1 MGYLKRIA
9 FAAIISVVMGTALP
23 SVTAT
28 AQTKSSCG
36 WTVKSNERG
45 FAADTNAARAKAGVG
60 KLTLDPQ
67 LSKAARMH
75 TREMIKRNLLYH
87 TPNDK
92 LTRRVTNWTVLGENV
107 GVGGTVDSLQAAF
120 LHSPEHKANIVFP
133 QFKYMGIGSVERNDR
148 LWVTVIF
155 ESAKN
160 PGTPLR
166 MPSC

>member
-1 MGYLKRIA
+1 MGYVKRLA
-9 FAAIISVVMGTALP
+9 VAGIISVLFGATIPNVA
-23 SVTAT
+23 AT
-28 AQTKSSCG
+28 AQTKSSC
-36 WTVKSNERG
+36 WTVKDYEKG
-45 FAADTNAARAKAGVG
+45 FAAQTNAARSRAGVS

-92 LTRRVTNWTVLGENV
+92 LTHRVTNWTVLGENV
-107 GVGGTVDSLQAAF
+107 GVGGTVDSLQDAF

-133 QFKYMGIGSVERNDR
+133 QFKYMGIGSLERGGR

>member
-1 MGYLKRIA
+1 MGHVKR
-9 FAAIISVVMGTALP
+9 FLFGTIVGLVLASALP
-23 SVTAT
+23 SVVAT
-28 AQTKSSCG
+28 AQTRSTC
-36 WTVKSNERG
+36 WTVKDNERG
-45 FAADTNAARAKAGVG
+45 FAADTNVARSKAGVG

-75 TREMIKRNLLYH
+75 TREMIKRDLLYH

-107 GVGGTVDSLQAAF
+107 GVGSTVDSLQQAF
-120 LHSPEHKANIVFP
+120 LNSPEHKANILFP
-133 QFKYMGIGSVERNDR
+133 QFKYMGIGSVRGHGR

>member
-1 MGYLKRIA
+1 MGKVKRLA
-9 FAAIISVVMGTALP
+9 AAAIISVVFGAAIP
-23 SVTAT
+23 SVAAT
-28 AQTKSSCG
+28 AQTKNSC
-36 WTVKSNERG
+36 WSVKPNERG
-45 FAADTNAARAKAGVG
+45 FANATNAVRSKAGVA
-60 KLTLDPQ
+60 KLSLDPQ

-92 LTRRVTNWTVLGENV
+92 LTHRVTNWTVLGENV
-107 GVGGTVDSLQAAF
+107 GVGGTVDSLQDAF
-120 LHSPEHKANIVFP
+120 NHSPEHKANIVFP
-133 QFKYMGIGSVERNDR
+133 QFKYMGIGSVEHGGR

-155 ESAKN
+155 ESSNN

>member
-1 MGYLKRIA
+1 MGYLKR
-9 FAAIISVVMGTALP
+9 FALAGIVGLVFSSAVPNVV
-23 SVTAT
+23 AT
-28 AQTKSSCG
+28 AQTKNSC
-36 WTVKSNERG
+36 WTVRAKERG
-45 FAADTNAARAKAGVG
+45 FAAATNAARDKVGVG
-60 KLTLDPQ
+60 HITLDPQ

-75 TREMIKRNLLYH
+75 THEMVKRDLLYH

-92 LTRRVTNWTVLGENV
+92 LTHRVTNWTVLGENV
-107 GVGGTVDSLQAAF
+107 GVGSTVDSLQQAF
-120 LHSPEHKANIVFP
+120 LNSPDHKANILFP
-133 QFKYMGIGSVERNDR
+133 QFKYMGIGSVQRNDR

>member
-1 MGYLKRIA
+1 MGKVKRVAVAVILSVV
-9 FAAIISVVMGTALP
+9 FGAAIPNVA
-23 SVTAT
+23 AT
-28 AQTKSSCG
+28 AQTSNSC
-36 WTVKSNERG
+36 WSVKANERG
-45 FAADTNAARAKAGVG
+45 FANATNAVRSKAGVQ
-60 KLTLDPQ
+60 KLSLDPQ

-75 TREMIKRNLLYH
+75 TREMIKRDLLYH

-92 LTRRVTNWTVLGENV
+92 LTHRVTNWTVLGENV
-107 GVGGTVDSLQAAF
+107 GVGGTVDSLQDAF
-120 LHSPEHKANIVFP
+120 IHSPEHKANIVFP
-133 QFKYMGIGSVERNDR
+133 QFKYMGIGSIERNGR